1 MFLIALLLMILVVA
15 YTLFNPSPFSITISV
30 IMVAY
35 TIIVA
40 FVTGDENT
48 PLIKVSNP
56 RVEIEKSTNRVSK
69 VVTAKTPKTVPVS
82 KAVCID
88 VLNKTQNAELVEG
101 KATIETKSGKWD
113 IENLNLIPDAQKSV
127 RLFRVLRNEPF
138 ISPYQNNKV
147 KLNWGESYDF
157 DLRFYGKNFVN
168 KKVWR
173 LELDLTSWDSCN
185 LRFKTRREVL
195 KEKIGGGKDE

>member
-1 MFLIALLLMILVVA
+1 
-15 YTLFNPSPFSITISV
+15 
-30 IMVAY
+30 MVGI

-40 FVTGDENT
+40 FLTAGENISI
-48 PLIKVSNP
+48 IKVSNP

-69 VVTAKTPKTVPVS
+69 VATAKTQRTVPVS

-88 VLNKTQNAELVEG
+88 VINKTPNVELVG
-101 KATIETKSGKWD
+101 CKATIKTKSGKWD

-147 KLNWGESYDF
+147 KLNWGESYDL

-173 LELDLTSWDSCN
+173 LELDFTSWDSCN

-195 KEKIGGGKDE
+195 KEKIRERKDE